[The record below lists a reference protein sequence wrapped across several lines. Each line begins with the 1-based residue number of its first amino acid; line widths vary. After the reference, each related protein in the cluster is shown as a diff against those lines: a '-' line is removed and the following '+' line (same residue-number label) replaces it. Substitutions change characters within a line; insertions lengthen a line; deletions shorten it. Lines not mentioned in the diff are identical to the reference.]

1 MKRSS
6 CICGIFFLCALT
18 LTGCSSVQSILPAT
32 SWHQNRVRNEGY
44 SLLYKLLSQESD
56 VAKILIIKDTD
67 PPVTAIIKEI
77 ANTCGQAQKQLDAF
91 SKANH
96 RLNLRMTDLPKVEQQ
111 TRDAIASTEAKQ
123 LLFSTGKTFQS
134 RLLFTQAEAMNYAA
148 HLAKV
153 LQDQE
158 NDPQRKK
165 FLALLSEECTGLH
178 DRVITLLN
186 AIG

>member
-1 MKRSS
+1 ML
-6 CICGIFFLCALT
+6 FLCAFT

-67 PPVTAIIKEI
+67 PPVTALIKEI
-77 ANTCGQAQKQLDAF
+77 ANTSGEAQKQLEAF

-96 RLNLRMTDLPKVEQQ
+96 RLNLKMTDLPKVEQQ

-123 LLFSTGKTFQS
+123 LLFSTGKTFES

-148 HLAKV
+148 HLAKI
-153 LQDQE
+153 LEDQE
-158 NDPQRKK
+158 TDSQRKE
-165 FLALLSEECTGLH
+165 FLAHLSDECTGLH
-178 DRVITLLN
+178 DRVIKLLN
-186 AIG
+186 AID